1 MGIEVQTRPPQ
12 ALSLDDFDTP
22 FGDYLGAVG
31 GDVLQYNT
39 LTGLF
44 RSGQLA
50 DQELG
55 QRDDQYSGRMGM
67 LTGDAR
73 YLRREAPETPVLDRA
88 TATDRIKAAGLE
100 GRLSVPDEGMREGA
114 LDLLIGWKQA
124 EIKRADK
131 RARAPNSYA
140 WAGVPLEIVGGILD
154 PINVAASFIPVVG
167 EARWAYMLS
176 KAGAGKAARAAA
188 YAKRG
193 IIEGGV
199 GSLAVEPLTLAF
211 QSQQQADYGL
221 MDSVLNVTFGTLL
234 GGGLHVAAGAIG
246 GGLRAPAPA
255 PRAVDPAVVTP
266 PPTPAAVADA
276 TVRARL
282 DEGPVTRDTFDPIEA
297 KLRESRPKSI
307 EEARV
312 LAARELSDEIT
323 GDATARA
330 GQIADS
336 GSPEPVL
343 AERARLQ
350 AQIDDLE
357 KAERGLVYSL
367 KRDPGITAKQAEAR
381 AANMVARERTKLQ
394 AEITRLDN
402 ALEANKRGAAGQA
415 DLGALK
421 RGEIPDNYRE
431 RVEAR
436 AQAILNAPIKNELSA
451 AIARAFTAENIAAR
465 ATPQVRES
473 AIRTMIADMES
484 GRPVNVEPL
493 FDAAGLTTKP
503 GGVADAQA
511 SAAANQERTLFG
523 GAEESAAATR
533 TIEEAPKTDTMDEAL
548 AALTE
553 DVAEQTR
560 MLDEL
565 ARNADAGLEEPR
577 LAEQMKDLMA
587 DFADA
592 EKSAKEVGKAARA
605 AAVCMTR
612 IG

>member
-12 ALSLDDFDTP
+12 ALSLDDFETP

-31 GDVLQYNT
+31 QDIVDFNLM
-39 LTGLF
+39 TGLF
-44 RSGQLA
+44 RSEQLA

-55 QRDDQYSGRMGM
+55 QRADGYSGRMGM
-67 LTGDAR
+67 LTGDER

-114 LDLLIGWKQA
+114 LDLFIGWKQA
-124 EIKRADK
+124 EIKAADK
-131 RARAPNSYA
+131 RARAPGSYA

-154 PINVAASFIPVVG
+154 PVNVAASFIPVVG

-176 KAGAGKAARAAA
+176 RAGASKAARAAA

-234 GGGLHVAAGAIG
+234 GGGLHVAAGALG

-255 PRAVDPAVVTP
+255 PRQAAAAATVT
-266 PPTPAAVADA
+266 PTPAAAADA

-297 KLRESRPKSI
+297 RLRESRPKSI

-323 GDATARA
+323 ADATARA
-330 GQIADS
+330 SEIAET
-336 GSPEPVL
+336 GTVAGIR
-343 AERARLQ
+343 AERDRLALALEAVDERAIAKQINKAR
-350 AQIDDLE
+350 
-357 KAERGLVYSL
+357 
-367 KRDPGITAKQAEAR
+367 GITRKQAEAR
-381 AANMVARERTKLQ
+381 ARRAAAEQREDLTQKI
-394 AEITRLDN
+394 ARLDN
-402 ALEANKRGAAGQA
+402 AIEANKRGAAGQA

-421 RGEIPDNYRE
+421 RGEIPETYRE

-436 AQAILNAPIKNELSA
+436 AQAILNAPVKNELSA
-451 AIARAFTAENIAAR
+451 AIAKAFSADGIAAR
-465 ATPQVRES
+465 ATPEQRES
-473 AIRTMIADMES
+473 MLRTAIADMQS
-484 GRPVNVEPL
+484 GRPPNVEPIA
-493 FDAAGLTTKP
+493 DTAGLTTKR

-523 GAEESAAATR
+523 GAEESAAAQR
-533 TIEEAPKTDTMDEAL
+533 LIDEAPKTGTVEEAM

-560 MLDEL
+560 RLDEL

-577 LAEQMKDLMA
+577 LAEEMKEMMS

-592 EKSAKEVGKAARA
+592 EKSAKEVGKAVRA

>member
-1 MGIEVQTRPPQ
+1 MTVGIEVQTRPPQ
-12 ALSLDDFDTP
+12 ALSLDDFETP

-44 RSGQLA
+44 RSEQLA
-50 DQELG
+50 DEELG
-55 QRDDQYSGRMGM
+55 QRAEGYSGRMGM
-67 LTGDAR
+67 LTGEPQ

-88 TATDRIKAAGLE
+88 TAAERIRAAGLE
-100 GRLSVPDEGMREGA
+100 GRLSVPDEGIRGGA
-114 LDLLIGWKQA
+114 LDLLIGWKQD
-124 EIKRADK
+124 EIKRADR

-140 WAGVPLEIVGGILD
+140 WAGVPLEVVGGILD
-154 PINVAASFIPVVG
+154 PINVAASFVPVVG

-176 KAGAGKAARAAA
+176 KAGASKVARAGA
-188 YAKRG
+188 YARRG
-193 IIEGGV
+193 LIEGGV

-246 GGLRAPAPA
+246 GGLRAPEPRRAAP
-255 PRAVDPAVVTP
+255 VTDVP
-266 PPTPAAVADA
+266 PVKAAAAEA
-276 TVRARL
+276 TVAARL

-297 KLRESRPKSI
+297 KLRESRPKTI

-323 GDATARA
+323 ADATARA
-330 GQIADS
+330 SEIAET
-336 GSPEPVL
+336 GTIAGIR
-343 AERARLQ
+343 AERDRLALALEAVDERAIAKQINKAR
-350 AQIDDLE
+350 
-357 KAERGLVYSL
+357 
-367 KRDPGITAKQAEAR
+367 GITRKQAESRARR
-381 AANMVARERTKLQ
+381 AAAEQREDLAQKI
-394 AEITRLDN
+394 ARLDN
-402 ALEANKRGAAGQA
+402 AIEANKRGAAGQA
-415 DLGALK
+415 DLGKLS
-421 RGEIPDNYRE
+421 RGEIPDTYRE

-451 AIARAFTAENIAAR
+451 AIAKAFTAESIAAR
-465 ATPQVRES
+465 ATPQQRE
-473 AIRTMIADMES
+473 AMLRTSIADMQS
-484 GRPVNVEPL
+484 GRPPNPAPIA
-493 FDAAGLTTKP
+493 DAAGLTTNR
-503 GGVADAQA
+503 GGVAEAQA
-511 SAAANQERTLFG
+511 SADANNKRTLFG
-523 GAEESAAATR
+523 GDEESAAANR
-533 TIEEAPKTDTMDEAL
+533 TIEEAPKMDTMDDAL
-548 AALTE
+548 AALTA
-553 DVAEQTR
+553 DVSEQTR